1 MTTRIVA
8 PTRLGAKAKRVWNE
22 ISSEYELRADELRVL
37 EDACREIDIVERLEL
52 EFRTAKTMVLGSQGQ
67 LVASPL
73 LQELRQHR
81 TTLARLLGQLKL
93 PDGEEGAGSAAK
105 SRSEAGR
112 AMANARWSRGA

>member
-1 MTTRIVA
+1 MTKIPA
-8 PTRLGAKAKRVWNE
+8 PAHLGAKAKRIWSE
-22 ISSEYELRADELRVL
+22 ISGLYELRADELRIL
-37 EDACREIDIVERLEL
+37 EDACREVDIVERLEV
-52 EFRTAKTMVLGSQGQ
+52 EFRTADTMVKGSMGQ

-93 PDGEEGAGSAAK
+93 PDSEEGAEASAQ
-105 SRSEAGR
+105 SRSAAGR